1 MLDKTNWAEKIDGVV
16 KVDLKEEKFDAKANL
31 DLYVKGSNDT
41 DDYFRNH
48 FVEIAHRIKTC
59 EEAKDIMS
67 ERIIKNVYYETMR
80 LVGMTIKEDEDSN
93 EFDKI
98 NFDLVSKY
106 NEGFLGHDGKLHHVH
121 GREFYYLCDGD
132 KDTITEMELRFDLR
146 YDLWKERAKS
156 LIFGV
161 NNVIILEHDPD
172 NVTYVNQQ
180 RDRKYPIYG
189 SWEERG
195 VGRLLHVELANRV
208 VDYLL
213 DKTAKTHGWDPDD
226 RNEGPGE

>member
-41 DDYFRNH
+41 DDYFRNY
-48 FVEIAHRIKTC
+48 FVEMPKVKTC

-67 ERIIKNVYYETMR
+67 DRIIRTLRQETMR
-80 LVGMTIKEDEDSN
+80 LVAMMIKEDEDTN

-98 NFDLVSKY
+98 NLELVSKY

-132 KDTITEMELRFDLR
+132 KAITEMELRFDLR

-161 NNVIILEHDPD
+161 GNVIILEHDPV
-172 NVTYVNQQ
+172 NITYVNRQ

-189 SWEERG
+189 CWDERG
-195 VGRLLHVELANRV
+195 IGNLLHVELANRV

-213 DKTAKTHGWDPDD
+213 DKTAKTHGWD
-226 RNEGPGE
+226 RGE